1 MSRDYAQRSNGK
13 RPQTRKSK
21 SGRRSSSGV
30 PGWIWLIA
38 GLSFGLAVAAFV
50 YIRQPAPAAMMSQA
64 DQDDGT
70 AQPDP
75 TTGHD
80 RRGRKD
86 KALTLPPKQKER
98 FTFYEILKNQEVVLP
113 SDAAKS
119 ATPPAVQMPSNPVT
133 PAADDG
139 NKTDSKTAANDKT
152 PASANTGSY
161 IIQVASFRSQSEAEK
176 QKASLALLGVESRIE
191 SITIDG
197 KDTFYRV
204 RIGPDSNWSH
214 VQTTM
219 SRLESNGI
227 QALLV
232 KVN

>member
-13 RPQTRKSK
+13 RPQTRNSK
-21 SGRRSSSGV
+21 SSRRGGSGV
-30 PGWIWLIA
+30 PGWVWLIA

-50 YIRQPAPAAMMSQA
+50 YIRQPTSAPLSPQA
-64 DQDDGT
+64 GDDQ
-70 AQPDP
+70 AQP
-75 TTGHD
+75 TLETAHD
-80 RRGRKD
+80 KPGRKD
-86 KALTLPPKQKER
+86 KALALPPKQKDR

-113 SDAAKS
+113 PDAARS
-119 ATPPAVQMPSNPVT
+119 SRPPAVQAPSNPVT
-133 PAADDG
+133 PAPGAGDRIAGKSDTNDNG
-139 NKTDSKTAANDKT
+139 NN
-152 PASANTGSY
+152 GSY
-161 IIQVASFRSQSEAEK
+161 IIQVASFRSQTEAEK